1 MTGSVLGLVLVAA
14 LTHALWNT
22 WLKVSGD
29 RLVALATIATGSA
42 IVGLSSMPFVGAP
55 SAVAWPYLL
64 ASTLVHSVYSLTL
77 IRAYG
82 HAGLSLAYPIARGTA
97 PLIVAVVSV
106 AYLGDSLGAAGFTA
120 VALIVV
126 GVLWL
131 GAPGPGQ
138 SRTGLML
145 SLLTGVLIGVYTL
158 LDGTGARVG
167 ASPHGF
173 AAALFCLTA
182 LPIMTAAVW
191 VHRTDLLRM
200 ARPLWLQGLAAGI
213 GSAAA
218 YWVVVWAMSVA
229 PMGLVAAVR
238 ETSVVFAGVLGA
250 ALGERV
256 RWAPVGLVLLGV
268 VLIRLA

>member
-1 MTGSVLGLVLVAA
+1 MTGSVLGLVLLAA

-29 RLVALATIATGSA
+29 RLVALATIATGWA
-42 IVGLSSMPFVGAP
+42 VVGLSSLPFVGAP
-55 SAVAWPYLL
+55 SPVAWPYLL

-82 HAGLSLAYPIARGTA
+82 HAALSITYPIARGTA
-97 PLIVAVVSV
+97 PLIVAAVSV
-106 AYLGDSLGAAGFTA
+106 AYLGDSLGVAGFTA

-126 GVLWL
+126 GVVWL
-131 GAPGPGQ
+131 GAPRPGQ
-138 SRTGLML
+138 SRTGLIL
-145 SLLTGVLIGVYTL
+145 SLLTGVLIGAYTL
-158 LDGTGARVG
+158 LDGIGARIG

-173 AAALFCLTA
+173 AAALFWLTA
-182 LPIMTAAVW
+182 LPILTVAVW
-191 VHRTDLLRM
+191 VHRTDLPSM
-200 ARPLWLQGLAAGI
+200 ARPLWLRGLAAGI
-213 GSAAA
+213 MSAAA
-218 YWVVVWAMSVA
+218 YWVVVWAMTVA

-238 ETSVVFAGVLGA
+238 ETSVVFAAVLGA
-250 ALGERV
+250 LLGERV